1 MDVLVLGS
9 GAREHAI
16 AWKLTQSE
24 QVGRIYTAPG
34 NAGTTQVGE
43 NLGDVDPLDF
53 PAVERA
59 CTDNHIDLVI
69 VGPEEPLTKGIVDY
83 LADRHIPTFGPCRQ
97 AAMLEASKCYMK
109 TFTEKHGIPTA
120 EAKAFSPGQQ
130 HDFESYVRS
139 LSGTRVIKK
148 NGLAAGKGVLV
159 SNDPDVLAQF
169 GNAIL
174 QDDTL
179 LVEEF
184 LEGVEV
190 SVFAASD
197 GRHHLLL
204 PPCADYKRAHDGDT
218 GPNTGGM
225 GSICPVPTVD
235 DRLMNRIRVEIVE
248 PTFRAIDQEG
258 FAYRGILYFGLMVTP
273 QGPKVLEYNVRFG
286 DPETQALLPV
296 LDTDLG
302 RLAFNVVHG
311 TLDQE
316 ELSVPRRCAVAVV
329 VAASGYPDRYQK
341 GIPVQSIPDLSEE
354 DVVVFHASTRRDT
367 GGTVTTGGGRC
378 FSVVGIADDFP
389 TARSKSY
396 DVLPRLRFDGA
407 WYRRDIGISGRN
419 NA

>member
-1 MDVLVLGS
+1 
-9 GAREHAI
+9 
-16 AWKLTQSE
+16 
-24 QVGRIYTAPG
+24 
-34 NAGTTQVGE
+34 
-43 NLGDVDPLDF
+43 
-53 PAVERA
+53 
-59 CTDNHIDLVI
+59 
-69 VGPEEPLTKGIVDY
+69 
-83 LADRHIPTFGPCRQ
+83 
-97 AAMLEASKCYMK
+97 
-109 TFTEKHGIPTA
+109 
-120 EAKAFSPGQQ
+120 
-130 HDFESYVRS
+130 
-139 LSGTRVIKK
+139 
-148 NGLAAGKGVLV
+148 
-159 SNDPDVLAQF
+159 
-169 GNAIL
+169 
-174 QDDTL
+174 
-179 LVEEF
+179 
-184 LEGVEV
+184 
-190 SVFAASD
+190 
-197 GRHHLLL
+197 
-204 PPCADYKRAHDGDT
+204 
-218 GPNTGGM
+218 M